1 MKHKYIRFYLT
12 ILPLLALASVLLSAL
27 RIANGLNFAAYYLS
41 FIVFLDLLLIL
52 FFNDKLITKYTVAC
66 FFLLVPAFII
76 GFFNNEIS
84 RRYLTDFML
93 PLIFFLKIAI
103 FTDYWKIQPVEK
115 YIIKFSR
122 VTFYVSF
129 VLIFVVYF
137 IFMYFGSSRISI
149 LAPLEVSAALSLLT
163 NPILF
168 LMTLILIVLYG
179 KRAQLFSVV
188 IVFLISFKIVSPKI
202 KLVFL
207 LMVPILLFSLYTFI
221 VNEPD
226 NISVRRLAY
235 SFELLMNG
243 DLGLLSAGRLGE
255 VNAIL
260 KDMAWSDYIFG
271 KGNGY
276 VYERPNSQGGVTVVS
291 NAHFTPVS
299 LISKY
304 GVFFTVFV
312 YSFFFKL
319 FISLNLKEYGVYYR
333 VIYISVLIIFIESF
347 FSYALF
353 VLPILPVLLG
363 ALKAKSTIR

>member
-1 MKHKYIRFYLT
+1 M
-12 ILPLLALASVLLSAL
+12 LPLLALASVLLSSL
-27 RIANGLNFAAYYLS
+27 RIANGLDFAAYYLS
-41 FIVFLDLLLIL
+41 FIVLLDLLLIL
-52 FFNDKLITKYTVAC
+52 LFNNKLITKYTVAC
-66 FFLLVPAFII
+66 FVLLVPAFII

-93 PLIFFLKIAI
+93 PFIFFLKIAV
-103 FTDYWKIQPVEK
+103 FSEYWKTQSMEK

-122 VTFYVSF
+122 ITFAVSLI
-129 VLIFVVYF
+129 LIFVVYF
-137 IFMYFGSSRISI
+137 IFMYFDASRISI
-149 LAPLEVSAALSLLT
+149 LAPLEVPAALYLLT

-179 KRAQLFSVV
+179 KRAQLVSVV

-202 KLVFL
+202 KLAFL
-207 LMVPILLFSLYTFI
+207 LMVPILLFSLFTFI

-226 NISVRRLAY
+226 NISVMRMVY

-243 DLGLLSAGRLGE
+243 DFGLLSAGRLGE

-260 KDMAWSDYIFG
+260 KDMEWSDYIFG

-276 VYERPNSQGGVTVVS
+276 VYERPSSQGGFTVVS
-291 NAHFTPVS
+291 NAHFTPVG

-312 YSFFFKL
+312 YYFFFKL
-319 FISLNLKEYGVYYR
+319 FISLNLKESGVYHKA
-333 VIYISVLIIFIESF
+333 IYISVLVIFIESF

-363 ALKAKSTIR
+363 ALKAKSAIR